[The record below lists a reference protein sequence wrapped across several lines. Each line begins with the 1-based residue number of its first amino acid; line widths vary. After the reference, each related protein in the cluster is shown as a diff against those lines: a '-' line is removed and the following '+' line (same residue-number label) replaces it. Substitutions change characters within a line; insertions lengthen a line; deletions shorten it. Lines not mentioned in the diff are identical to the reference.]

1 MKKNRIL
8 ITGGAGFIGS
18 HTAELLL
25 QHNKKVVV
33 LDNLSTGTIDN
44 LPMAHPHLEFVEGD
58 ILDYDLLTQLIA
70 DCDAVLHL
78 AAIASVPRSLELPVY
93 TLQVNTQGTMHILEA
108 IRKSNRQIRFVYA
121 SSSAVYG
128 EAMDLPCQETAA
140 SVDAAL
146 SPYALQKAQS
156 EEYAKL
162 YERLFGIKSLGLRYF
177 NVYGPRQDPASPY
190 SGVISLFID
199 AYRANKEFVI
209 FGDGRQSRDFIY
221 VSDVA
226 YANALALE
234 RDCSGALNIGTGES
248 KTLLDLVHCIEQSGK
263 RRAFYRHGETRPG
276 DIRDSYGNVSKA
288 RFMLGF
294 KASIPLNEGISLL
307 LKQNQ
312 LEESKVPV

>member
-18 HTAELLL
+18 HTADLLL
-25 QHNKKVVV
+25 QQGKQVVV
-33 LDNLSTGTIDN
+33 LDNLSTGNINN
-44 LPMAHPHLEFVEGD
+44 LPIDHPKLTFIEGD
-58 ILDYDLLTQLIA
+58 ILEYDLLTRLIA

-108 IRKSNRQIRFVYA
+108 IRKANRPIRFVYA

-128 EAMDLPCQETAA
+128 EAMDLPCVESAA
-140 SVDAAL
+140 SVDAAM

-162 YERLFGIKSLGLRYF
+162 YERLFAVKSLGLRYF

-190 SGVISLFID
+190 SGVISLFLE
-199 AYRANKEFVI
+199 AYRSNKEFVI
-209 FGDGRQSRDFIY
+209 YGDGKQSRDFIY

-234 RDCSGALNIGTGES
+234 SNYSGALNIGTGKS
-248 KTLLDLVHCIEQSGK
+248 QTLLDLVNCIEQSGK
-263 RRAFYRHGETRPG
+263 RKARYRYDDNRPG
-276 DIRDSYGNVSKA
+276 DIRESYGCTSKA
-288 RFMLGF
+288 QLELGF
-294 KASIPLNEGISLL
+294 TAKIPLVEGISLL
-307 LKQNQ
+307 LNHR
-312 LEESKVPV
+312 